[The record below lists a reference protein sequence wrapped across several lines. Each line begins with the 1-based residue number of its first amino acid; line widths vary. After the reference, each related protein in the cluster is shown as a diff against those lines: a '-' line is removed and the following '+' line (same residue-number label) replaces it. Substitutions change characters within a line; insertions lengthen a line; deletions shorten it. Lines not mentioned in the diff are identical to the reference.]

1 VPKKLEYSISSRANV
16 SIGIRFVILDAICG
30 RERKNEWDSG
40 WVGSWCCT
48 TMSPSSLE
56 TMDFRAAA
64 PTFEYLERIA
74 EAAVASTV
82 GAVYLVNYIITD
94 IWSGLLRGPE

>member
-1 VPKKLEYSISSRANV
+1 
-16 SIGIRFVILDAICG
+16 
-30 RERKNEWDSG
+30 
-40 WVGSWCCT
+40 
-48 TMSPSSLE
+48 MSPSSIE

>member
-1 VPKKLEYSISSRANV
+1 
-16 SIGIRFVILDAICG
+16 
-30 RERKNEWDSG
+30 
-40 WVGSWCCT
+40 
-48 TMSPSSLE
+48 MSPSSLE
-56 TMDFRAAA
+56 TMDFLAAA

-94 IWSGLLRGPE
+94 I